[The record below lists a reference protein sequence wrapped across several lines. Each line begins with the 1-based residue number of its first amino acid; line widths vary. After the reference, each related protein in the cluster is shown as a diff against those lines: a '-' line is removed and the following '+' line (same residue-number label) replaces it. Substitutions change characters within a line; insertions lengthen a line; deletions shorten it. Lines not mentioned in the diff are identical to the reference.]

1 MNRQS
6 LTRRQKR
13 KEPAAERYRAVLAE
27 NRLFKGLTEKQTNRA
42 LQILKAEF
50 REYRKGEFLHHAGQ
64 PMSRFSLVLYG
75 AVRVCTDDIEG
86 NRMIMADVPP
96 GVTFGESLCFLKI
109 PEPMVYAC
117 AAEDTG
123 VLWLSPEACFSDR
136 ADAELELQ
144 KRFTALLA
152 ERALAMNDR
161 IQILSKL
168 TLRKKLIAFFT
179 NASRKAGSRTF
190 SISMNRDD
198 MADYVGTNRSALSRE
213 LAEMK
218 REGILDY
225 YRNSFQLCE

>member
-1 MNRQS
+1 MS
-6 LTRRQKR
+6 RRNSVSMQKQ
-13 KEPAAERYRAVLAE
+13 KKSAAEQYRAVLAE
-27 NRLFKGLTEKQTNRA
+27 NRLFKGLTREQTDRA
-42 LQILKAEF
+42 LRVLNAEF

-64 PMSRFSLVLYG
+64 PMNRFSLVLYG

-86 NRMIMADVPP
+86 SRMIMADVPP

-109 PEPMVYAC
+109 PEPTVYAC

-136 ADAELELQ
+136 ADTELELQ

-190 SISMNRDD
+190 SVSMNRDD
-198 MADYVGTNRSALSRE
+198 MADYMGTNRSALSRE

-225 YRNSFQLCE
+225 YRNSFQLH